1 MYNNSQFKAKAPEK
15 KNENIMTEVMAK
27 LFSKVLWVFT
37 MTINNQ
43 NKMAEAGASVYVL
56 RPCCLSLNTV

>member
-27 LFSKVLWVFT
+27 LFSKVLRVFT

-43 NKMAEAGASVYVL
+43 NKKTKQNKTKQNG
-56 RPCCLSLNTV
+56 